1 MGKSMIGK
9 TISHYRIVEK
19 LGEGGMGE
27 VYLAEDTE
35 LRRKVALKFLPKRV
49 ASDPDALAR
58 FKREAQ
64 AAAALNHPNIITIH
78 EIGCHEDQSFIAMAY
93 IDGDLLSDELKKG
106 IPLERALNIV
116 TQVCE
121 GLDKAHRA
129 GIVHRDIKP
138 ENLLIDPD
146 GRVKILDFGLA
157 TSRSSGTEES
167 DESTAGTMY
176 YMSPEQARGDK
187 VDARSDVF
195 SLGAV
200 LYEILGGKRP
210 FEGPHSEAVR
220 YSILHE
226 EPEPLASLNPRVT
239 PEIERTVSKALA
251 KDPAQRYPSTALLAA
266 DLAAMSPGA
275 PRRHGKPS
283 PKRWAIP
290 AALALL
296 AIVALIVINP
306 FKVDISSQQA
316 AVAGENTV
324 AIMYFDNLA
333 QRDDPNRL
341 AEIMTNLLITNLSQ
355 SQDLKVVSSQRLYD
369 ILKQRGKEDEKS
381 IDRTTAT
388 EIAQVAGARWMMLGS
403 ILQVE
408 PNLVVTTQLVDVTT
422 GEIESS
428 QRLTGDPGE
437 TVFDVVDRLTGDTR
451 TELPVPVQL
460 DVAQP
465 RPVAEVTT
473 SSLEAYRH
481 FLEGLDYERK
491 YYNQEACESFRK
503 ALDYDSTFAMA
514 HLYYG
519 WNAMGMGNY
528 KDGITAVGEAARYV
542 DRVSAKE
549 RMYIEGTQAW
559 LDGRYDDAFEIHT
572 RVTELYPDE
581 KRAYVE
587 LANVLYLSGEFER
600 SLANHRKLL
609 ALDPTYKE
617 SYNQMA
623 YIYDHLGNF
632 EKSIWAINQ
641 YIELAPNEA
650 NPYDSRGDLYAYNGD
665 LEAAITSYQKAVEI
679 KPNFHGTVEKIG
691 HMYIYQGR
699 YDQAKSEFRKL
710 LSSDQLAVRSRGQYL
725 LAMIPPYRGRM
736 REGLE
741 ALDAA
746 IADDEANKL
755 YTESY
760 LFKIYSKVMAL
771 SNLHQ
776 TNLAYDEARKWQD
789 GIVAIFPMFA
799 TDFEFVYA
807 EVCAVIGKTSEADS
821 IVALYETVLDTLN
834 ESAIEPY
841 HSAKGTIALVK
852 GDSDLAIRHLLR
864 SDELD
869 PNGYLTRYRLAK
881 AYMMANRTDEAIDV
895 LEKALAR
902 YDLGRLFQAGTNVRG
917 YYLLGTAYQRA
928 GRNAEAIEQ
937 YQIFLEIW
945 KDADPELEEVPD
957 ARARIEQLRSAG

>member
-1 MGKSMIGK
+1 MIGQ

-27 VYLAEDTE
+27 VFLAEDTE

-78 EIGCHEDQSFIAMAY
+78 EIGRHEDQSFIAMAY
-93 IDGDLLSDELKKG
+93 IDGDLLSDELKRG
-106 IPLERALNIV
+106 IPLERALDIV

-138 ENLLIDPD
+138 ENLLIDAD

-157 TSRSSGTEES
+157 TSGGAGAADT
-167 DESTAGTMY
+167 DDSTAGTVY

-226 EPEPLASLNPRVT
+226 DPEPLTGLNPRVT
-239 PEIERTVSKALA
+239 PEIEKIVSKALA

-266 DLAAMSPGA
+266 DLAAMSPGTW
-275 PRRHGKPS
+275 RRRGKLS
-283 PKRWAIP
+283 ARRWAIP
-290 AALALL
+290 GALVLL
-296 AIVALIVINP
+296 AIAALIVINP
-306 FKVDISSQQA
+306 FKVDISSQQE

-333 QRDDPNRL
+333 ERDDPSRL

-369 ILKQRGKEDEKS
+369 ILKQKGKEGEKA

-388 EIAQVAGARWMMLGS
+388 EIAQTAGARWMMLGS

-408 PNLVVTTQLVDVTT
+408 PTLVVTTQLVDVST
-422 GEIESS
+422 GEIEAS
-428 QRLTGDPGE
+428 QRLTGAPGE
-437 TVFDVVDRLTGDTR
+437 TVFDVVDRMTGDAR

-465 RPVAEVTT
+465 KPVAEVTT
-473 SSLEAYRH
+473 SSLDAYRH
-481 FLEGLDYERK
+481 YVEGLEYERLF
-491 YYNQEACESFRK
+491 YNPEACESFHK
-503 ALDYDSTFAMA
+503 ALEYDSTFAMA
-514 HLYYG
+514 HLHYG
-519 WNAMGMGNY
+519 WSALGMRNFKEGV
-528 KDGITAVGEAARYV
+528 TAIEKAAQYV
-542 DRVSAKE
+542 DRVSGKE
-549 RMYIEGTQAW
+549 RLYIQGAEAF
-559 LDGRYDDAFEIHT
+559 LDGRYDDAIEIHT
-572 RVTELYPDE
+572 RVTQLYPDE
-581 KRAYVE
+581 KRAYFE
-587 LANVLYLSGEFER
+587 LAMVLFLIGDFEH
-600 SLANHRKLL
+600 SLENHRKILT
-609 ALDPTYKE
+609 LDPTFKE

-632 EKSIWAINQ
+632 EKSIWAVNQ
-641 YIELAPNEA
+641 YIELAPGEA
-650 NPYDSRGDLYAYNGD
+650 NPYDTRGDLYANNGD
-665 LEAAITSYQKAVEI
+665 IDRAIVSYQKALEI
-679 KPNFHGTVEKIG
+679 KPNFHGTVEKNG
-691 HMYIYQGR
+691 HMHIHRGR
-699 YDQAKSEFRKL
+699 YDKAESEFRTL
-710 LSSDQLAVRSRGQYL
+710 LASDQLAVRSRGKYL
-725 LAMIPPYRGRM
+725 LAMIPLYQGRL

-746 IADDEANKL
+746 IAADEAEDL

-760 LFKIYSKVMAL
+760 LYKIYSKILAL
-771 SNLHQ
+771 NNLHQ
-776 TNLAYDEARKWQD
+776 PDLAYDQARLWRD

-799 TDFEFVYA
+799 TDFDFVYA
-807 EVCAVIGKTSEADS
+807 NICAEIGKTAEADS
-821 IVALYETVLDTLN
+821 IIAVYETVLDTLD

-841 HSAKGTIALVK
+841 HSAKGNIALVR
-852 GDSDLAIRHLLR
+852 GDPELAIRHLLR

-869 PNGYLTRYRLAK
+869 PNDYLTRYRLAK
-881 AYMMANRTDEAIDV
+881 AYLMADRTNDAIAV
-895 LEKALAR
+895 LEKALER
-902 YDLGRLFQAGTNVRG
+902 YDRGRLFEPFASVRG
-917 YYLLGTAYQRA
+917 YYVLGTAYQRA
-928 GRNAEAIEQ
+928 GRSAEAIEQ
-937 YQIFLEIW
+937 YQIFLDIW
-945 KDADPELEEVPD
+945 QNADPELEEVPD
-957 ARARIEQLRSAG
+957 AKARLEQLKSAG